1 MTNLAAG
8 TGAFSDIIA
17 PAFGTF
23 RGLQPRLTGKAQA
36 PEHRQNGNGYQK
48 EGHSFHQHALHP
60 KTGEGSAFLN
70 AMSDIA
76 HQGHANS

>member
-1 MTNLAAG
+1 
-8 TGAFSDIIA
+8 
-17 PAFGTF
+17 
-23 RGLQPRLTGKAQA
+23 LTGKAQA

-70 AMSDIA
+70 AMGDIA